1 MKKREKKR
9 AADFRMV
16 FLVFI
21 LIRKIRQGGMLALL
35 TFVAL
40 GCGWGF
46 PAELQA
52 RQGLSDREIRA
63 AVVADLV
70 RDKAA
75 SSSLLVVSV
84 KNGVVRLDGL
94 AGSSLARERAI
105 EIAQAIAGV
114 GSVKSSIKIKSADR
128 LDNLLAAGITEE
140 MFRAAAIAPA
150 AGGNP
155 AGSELERG
163 WQEIDSDTWPGEES
177 SRAEEEIDEP
187 FEEAVPSGQLE
198 DAVEVE
204 VNADSGSVTLSGTVD
219 SLQASLA
226 AETAAL
232 NTAGVGLV
240 VNEIE
245 VSSAPG
251 VGDAGIVST
260 AKASL
265 KQHPDLAHYKF
276 LLSSRSGNVNLYGM
290 TDTELAKEQAEEVV
304 RSVHGVVTV
313 QNHIYVREQPPERS
327 GRLLQCDM
335 GK

>member
-1 MKKREKKR
+1 
-9 AADFRMV
+9 
-16 FLVFI
+16 
-21 LIRKIRQGGMLALL
+21 MLALL
-35 TFVAL
+35 TFIAF
-40 GCGWGF
+40 GCGWGL

-52 RQGLSDREIRA
+52 RQELSDREIRA
-63 AVVADLV
+63 AVVEDLV

-114 GSVKSSIKIKSADR
+114 GSVKSSIKIKSANR
-128 LDNLLAAGITEE
+128 VDNLLTAGITGE

-163 WQEIDSDTWPGEES
+163 WQEIDSDTWPGEEP

-198 DAVEVE
+198 EAVEVE
-204 VNADSGSVTLSGTVD
+204 FNADSGSLTLSGTVD

-232 NTAGVGLV
+232 NTTGVGLV

-245 VSSAPG
+245 VSSAAPG
-251 VGDAGIVST
+251 VADAGIVST

-265 KQHPDLAHYKF
+265 GQHPDLAHYKF

-290 TDTELAKEQAEEVV
+290 TDTDLAKEQAEEVV
-304 RSVHGVVTV
+304 RSVHGVVAV
-313 QNHIYVREQPPERS
+313 QNHIYVREQQPERS
-327 GRLLQCDM
+327 GQLLQCDI